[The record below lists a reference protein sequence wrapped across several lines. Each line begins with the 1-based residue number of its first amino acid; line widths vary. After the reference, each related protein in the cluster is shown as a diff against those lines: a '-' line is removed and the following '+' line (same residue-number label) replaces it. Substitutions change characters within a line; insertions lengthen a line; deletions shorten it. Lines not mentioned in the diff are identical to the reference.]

1 MADIFE
7 EVEEGLRQDKLTV
20 AWKKYGILAYMAGAL
35 IVGGVGLNEYLK
47 YQSAANIE
55 ANAGKFEA
63 ALDELDENNYEA
75 ASAGFVELANS
86 NERVAPIAGHYL
98 ASIRLDA
105 NGDENAAVDV
115 LMQSAGSVDTPTGK
129 LALIKAA
136 YLKADTSTRTELE
149 TMLAPLSGE
158 DSAFGAL
165 AIELVAAK
173 ALEEGDTEFA
183 RKQFTLL
190 RLKQDVPP
198 GVSSRAEQALAAMPP
213 MIVSDEPAPVA
224 PEVAPTDVAQPT
236 ETDPVEPA
244 PAEET
249 GE

>member
-1 MADIFE
+1 LADIFE

-20 AWKKYGILAYMAGAL
+20 AWKKYGIFAYLAGAL

-47 YQSAANIE
+47 YQSTANIE
-55 ANAGKFEA
+55 ANASKFEA
-63 ALDELDENNYEA
+63 ALDELDDNNFEA
-75 ASAGFVELANS
+75 AAAGLSELANS
-86 NERVAPIAGHYL
+86 GERVAPIAGHYL
-98 ASIRLDA
+98 ARVRLDA
-105 NGDENAAVDV
+105 NGDETAAVDV
-115 LMQSAGSVDTPTGK
+115 LMESAGSVETPTGK

-136 YLKADTSTRTELE
+136 YLKADASTRAELE

-158 DSAFGAL
+158 DGAFGAL

-173 ALEEGDTEFA
+173 ALEEGDMEFA

-198 GVSSRAEQALAAMPP
+198 GVTSRAEQALAAMPP
-213 MIVSDEPAPVA
+213 MVVNDAPV
-224 PEVAPTDVAQPT
+224 ETDEATAPT
-236 ETDPVEPA
+236 ETNPVDAA